1 MAEENREQ
9 ELGRGYKYLAMGLR
23 FAGGI
28 VVFLFAGLFLDKKLG
43 TTPLFLLIG
52 TFAGAGLGF
61 LSVYRE
67 LTAEEK
73 TGRRADGQT
82 GGKK

>member
-9 ELGRGYKYLAMGLR
+9 ELGRGYKYFAMGLR

-28 VVFLFAGLFLDKKLG
+28 VVFMFAGLFLDRKLG
-43 TTPLFLLIG
+43 TIPLFLLIG
-52 TFAGAGLGF
+52 TIGGAVLGF
-61 LSVYRE
+61 LSIYRE

-73 TGRRADGQT
+73 AGRKDG
-82 GGKK
+82 GR